1 MKDKKFMVVVE
12 GNDGQTYFVNT
23 NKKKEADECLT
34 IFNNSANFVKI
45 SLYQKSGLGYEC
57 VASDSKRKVGFC

>member
-34 IFNNSANFVKI
+34 IFTNSANLVKI
-45 SLYQKSGLGYEC
+45 SLYQKCGQGYEY
-57 VASDSKRKVGFC
+57 VTSESKRKVGFC

>member
-34 IFNNSANFVKI
+34 IFNNVANFVKI
-45 SLYQKSGLGYEC
+45 SLYQKCGHGYEHI
-57 VASDSKRKVGFC
+57 ASESKRKVGFC